1 MHSLAAMCWLQP
13 RLRCKGQSER
23 QKAST
28 SIRNRLAL
36 AACLAVAFKFVAW
49 AAAAPT
55 RPKITGISHVAYF
68 VFDLP
73 KRFAFWHDFL
83 GFDEAYSLKKK
94 DSEEVRIAFIKINDR
109 QHIELLNEPPPI
121 RRT

>member
-1 MHSLAAMCWLQP
+1 
-13 RLRCKGQSER
+13 
-23 QKAST
+23 
-28 SIRNRLAL
+28 
-36 AACLAVAFKFVAW
+36 
-49 AAAAPT
+49 
-55 RPKITGISHVAYF
+55 

-121 RRT
+121 RQT